1 MKSRESVASCCEGK
15 TCASSRHSRKP
26 AFQLQEGRVN
36 PAQTLQEFEQ
46 RFSKKKLERP
56 KAGLSRGIPTLG
68 CAAFS
73 NVFFARSGA
82 GRPVRG
88 ARLSKRNPD
97 FGVCGVFQRFF
108 RTFWSWDTNATHNI
122 LHLFLCSAQGK
133 ARPEPFERSKT
144 VLAPQTKAQTEDKE
158 GQEVSSNVT
167 ITVSS
172 SAQRLSRE
180 SPTACKPAE

>member
-1 MKSRESVASCCEGK
+1 VAGCYEVKRECRELLRRQDMRIKPPLAQARISAARRKSQPG
-15 TCASSRHSRKP
+15 TD
-26 AFQLQEGRVN
+26 
-36 PAQTLQEFEQ
+36 
-46 RFSKKKLERP
+46 
-56 KAGLSRGIPTLG
+56 
-68 CAAFS
+68 
-73 NVFFARSGA
+73 FAR
-82 GRPVRG
+82 VRTKIQQEKVRK
-88 ARLSKRNPD
+88 AQSRTVKRNPD

-133 ARPEPFERSKT
+133 ARPEPFARSKI

>member
-1 MKSRESVASCCEGK
+1 MPLKNLG
-15 TCASSRHSRKP
+15 RHLRKP

-56 KAGLSRGIPTLG
+56 KAG
-68 CAAFS
+68 
-73 NVFFARSGA
+73 V
-82 GRPVRG
+82 
-88 ARLSKRNPD
+88 SKRYPD
-97 FGVCGVFQRFF
+97 LGGCGVFQRFF

-172 SAQRLSRE
+172 SAQ
-180 SPTACKPAE
+180 